1 MESLILLFF
10 IPAILISSK
19 NLLTYRYKEKRGIEI
34 DSSDVVDS
42 YIYAFTMISFWIG
55 IVFRQGNLYIY
66 FAIFGLVAY
75 FIYRTFTEDIL
86 KNKYKDD
93 PRLYKITTIIVQVVL
108 IIYQLIFFM
117 TLEDGHKINYFAK
130 NEFLIVLPCFILVIL
145 WLSYYLSK
153 KLLTKIFVEKDSYRK
168 TFVILQ
174 ILYVLFFTGFTIY
187 NMININRFDF
197 YLGRLM

>member
-10 IPAILISSK
+10 IPAILISSIIP
-19 NLLTYRYKEKRGIEI
+19 LTYRYKEKRGIETE
-34 DSSDVVDS
+34 SSTIVEN

-55 IVFRQGNLYIY
+55 ILFSQNKLYIY
-66 FAIFGLVAY
+66 LSVFGLVAY

-93 PRLYKITTIIVQVVL
+93 PRLYKITTTIVQVVL
-108 IIYQLIFFM
+108 IIYQLIFFI
-117 TLEDGHKINYFAK
+117 TLEDGHRIDYFGK
-130 NEFLIVLPCFILVIL
+130 KEFSIILPCFMLVIL

-153 KLLTKIFVEKDSYRK
+153 KLLSKIFVEKDSYRK

>member
-10 IPAILISSK
+10 IPAILISSIIP
-19 NLLTYRYKEKRGIEI
+19 LTYRYKEKRGIETE
-34 DSSDVVDS
+34 SSTIVEN

-55 IVFRQGNLYIY
+55 ILFSQNKLYIY
-66 FAIFGLVAY
+66 LSVFGLVAY

-93 PRLYKITTIIVQVVL
+93 PRLYKITTTIVQVVL
-108 IIYQLIFFM
+108 IIYQLIFFI
-117 TLEDGHKINYFAK
+117 TLEDGHRIDYFGK
-130 NEFLIVLPCFILVIL
+130 KEFSIILPCFMLVIL

-153 KLLTKIFVEKDSYRK
+153 KLLSKIFVEKDSYRK

-187 NMININRFDF
+187 NIININRFDF

>member
-10 IPAILISSK
+10 IPAILISSIIP
-19 NLLTYRYKEKRGIEI
+19 LTYRYKENRGIETE
-34 DSSDVVDS
+34 SSTIVEN

-66 FAIFGLVAY
+66 LAIFGLVAY

-108 IIYQLIFFM
+108 IIYQLIFFI
-117 TLEDGHKINYFAK
+117 TLEDGHRIDYFGK
-130 NEFLIVLPCFILVIL
+130 KEFSIILPCFMLVIL

-153 KLLTKIFVEKDSYRK
+153 KLLSKIFVEKDSYRK
-168 TFVILQ
+168 VFIILQ
-174 ILYVLFFTGFTIY
+174 ILYLLFFTGFTIY

-197 YLGRLM
+197 YLDKIM

>member
-10 IPAILISSK
+10 IPAILISSIIP
-19 NLLTYRYKEKRGIEI
+19 LTYRYKEKRGIETE
-34 DSSDVVDS
+34 SSTIVEN
-42 YIYAFTMISFWIG
+42 YIYAFTMVSFWIG
-55 IVFRQGNLYIY
+55 IVFSQKKLYIY

-75 FIYRTFTEDIL
+75 FVYRTYTEDIL

-93 PRLYKITTIIVQVVL
+93 PRLYKITTIIAQATL

-130 NEFLIVLPCFILVIL
+130 NEFLIVLSCFVLVIL

-153 KLLTKIFVEKDSYRK
+153 KLLSKIFVEKDTYRK
-168 TFVILQ
+168 VFITLQ
-174 ILYVLFFTGFTIY
+174 ILFIIIFTGFTIY
-187 NMININRFDF
+187 NFINISRFDF
-197 YLGRLM
+197 YLDSL

>member
-10 IPAILISSK
+10 IPAILISSIIP
-19 NLLTYRYKEKRGIEI
+19 LTYRYKEKRGIETE
-34 DSSDVVDS
+34 SSTIVEN

-66 FAIFGLVAY
+66 LAIFGLVAY

-108 IIYQLIFFM
+108 IIYQLIFFI
-117 TLEDGHKINYFAK
+117 TLEDGHRIDYFGKKRVFNYFAM
-130 NEFLIVLPCFILVIL
+130 LYA
-145 WLSYYLSK
+145 SY
-153 KLLTKIFVEKDSYRK
+153 
-168 TFVILQ
+168 
-174 ILYVLFFTGFTIY
+174 
-187 NMININRFDF
+187 
-197 YLGRLM
+197 LMA

>member
-10 IPAILISSK
+10 IPAILISSIIP
-19 NLLTYRYKEKRGIEI
+19 LTYRYKENRGIETE
-34 DSSDVVDS
+34 SSTIVEN

-55 IVFRQGNLYIY
+55 ILFSQNKLYIY
-66 FAIFGLVAY
+66 LSVFGLVAY
-75 FIYRTFTEDIL
+75 FIYRTYTEDIM

-93 PRLYKITTIIVQVVL
+93 PRLYKITTIIVQAIL

-117 TLEDGHKINYFAK
+117 TLEDGHKVSYFAK
-130 NEFLIVLPCFILVIL
+130 NEFLIVLPCFMLVIL

-153 KLLTKIFVEKDSYRK
+153 KLLSKIFVEKDSYRK

-197 YLGRLM
+197 YLDKLM